1 MIDLRVL
8 IRRLRGELLFVAVT
22 ILVDVALSYSNFR
35 NFVDFLF
42 IEGMAAIIV
51 GSFLVAQSL
60 RRSISISNVHEDS
73 ESTSISPKAKAYH
86 RALGMRILIVGVFLV
101 LFVIII
107 GEMWIRKL
115 A

>member
-1 MIDLRVL
+1 M
-8 IRRLRGELLFVAVT
+8 LLVAAT
-22 ILVDVALSYSNFR
+22 ILVDADLSYPNFR

-42 IEGMAAIIV
+42 IEGMAAIIA

-60 RRSISISNVHEDS
+60 KRFISISNGHEDS
-73 ESTSISPKAKAYH
+73 ESTSISPKAKANH